1 MSVVRSR
8 VLIVDVGLHH
18 GQDTAYYLSRGAAVI
33 AIDADRRLI
42 EEARDIFADAVA
54 AQRLHLIHAAVASSS
69 GTIPFHLSDNSEWNS
84 LSSDIATRQ
93 RLGMTTVDV
102 QAVTLPEVFR
112 AHGTPDYCKI
122 DVEGADL
129 LCLESLQGYAPLPR
143 YISVES
149 ECGGDQGLTETAAL
163 QTLHAL
169 HGLGYERFKLVDQAT
184 LAVLSPNA
192 RFYTSSIWKR
202 AMRKLRR
209 PRDVLE
215 RRLGWR
221 FERGASGPFGDE
233 LAGDWV
239 TYPVA
244 VSLLRSHR
252 ADYFRLPSASP
263 FGFWC
268 DWHAAR

>member
-1 MSVVRSR
+1 MV
-8 VLIVDVGLHH
+8 
-18 GQDTAYYLSRGAAVI
+18 
-33 AIDADRRLI
+33 AIDADLRLI
-42 EEARDIFADAVA
+42 ERARGTFAGAVTA
-54 AQRLHLIHAAVASSS
+54 RRLHLIHAAVAASS

-84 LSSDIATRQ
+84 LSSDIAARKD
-93 RLGMTTVDV
+93 LGMTTIDV
-102 QAVTLPEVFR
+102 EAVTLPDVFR

-129 LCLESLQGYAPLPR
+129 LCLESLKGCAAVPHF
-143 YISVES
+143 ISVES
-149 ECGGDQGLTETAAL
+149 ECGGDAGVTEEAAL
-163 QTLHAL
+163 RTLHAL
-169 HGLGYERFKLVDQAT
+169 HALGYQRFKLVDQAT
-184 LAVLSPNA
+184 LAVLHPNT
-192 RFYTSSIWKR
+192 RFYTSVLRR
-202 AMRKLRR
+202 AMRRLRP

-221 FERGASGPFGDE
+221 FERGASGPFGDD

-244 VSLLRSHR
+244 VSMLRRHR

-268 DWHAAR
+268 DWHATR